1 MLFAFHNSIKQKAR
15 SAPEVQQA
23 QAVMLA
29 QFREEMESISSQW
42 KDDAKIK
49 AEKVLNAAL
58 ASSKETMTKLSQEY
72 TRKSVQEMKEMIVC
86 ALADAG
92 NMTQRTRKFSVFL
105 LLLTA
110 TILIVSCFFSLL
122 STTL

>member
-1 MLFAFHNSIKQKAR
+1 
-15 SAPEVQQA
+15 
-23 QAVMLA
+23 MLA